1 MKGLGINTAG
11 SARSIP
17 YTDSFDEIL
26 KTHENFINS
35 VGLEMCEDKIF
46 HICIGPQSYIRNKIL
61 LLASINA

>member
-1 MKGLGINTAG
+1 MKELGINTAG

-35 VGLEMCEDKIF
+35 VVLKCARTK
-46 HICIGPQSYIRNKIL
+46 S
-61 LLASINA
+61 SISVLDSKAT